1 MSQNNINSVEPDAQY
16 SGVSAPISEAEPKD
30 IDLVLTKKLEEC
42 LSVFNLF
49 ESEEEMIHRVN
60 VLSQLNDLAQKWIR
74 TQSEAKKIGDP
85 ASLSSGKIFTFGSF
99 RLGVHTKGADIDTLL
114 VAPRHIAREDFFRS
128 FAQELTQMP
137 TVEYVRAIEDA
148 FVPVIKT
155 KIDGIELDILFAR
168 LALKNI
174 PVNQELKDDELL
186 RNLEQKCVRSLNGC
200 RVTDDI
206 LSLVPNKESFRL
218 GLRAIKLWAK
228 RRGVYSNVLGYLGGV
243 SWAMLVARTCQLYP
257 RAAAATIV
265 HKFFLV
271 FSQWPWPKPVLLRK
285 IDDKLS
291 DLGFPVWDPKRT
303 VQDRFHLMPI
313 ITPSYPQQNST
324 FNVTASSRKIMIN
337 EFENALAICNDIM
350 QGKREWSDLF
360 EPVAF
365 FSKYKHFIA
374 LIIASQP
381 EWTGLVESK
390 VRFLV
395 SHLESHQEIELAH
408 VNPNTYTRTV
418 PVSEPTEGSEA
429 ETESETMWFIGL
441 VFDKSKSVHVNLTE
455 GIRYFIMRNSAAA
468 RFPDEPKIEVKHV
481 KRKELVNYLPNEVI
495 RRNRSRPS
503 LNQSLGIAD
512 TPNKRKLESD
522 NDESLAVTRIRAEPA
537 C

>member
-1 MSQNNINSVEPDAQY
+1 MSQNNINPIEPDGNTQY

-42 LSVFNLF
+42 LSEFNLF

-74 TQSEAKKIGDP
+74 TVSETKKIGDTV
-85 ASLSSGKIFTFGSF
+85 SQSSGKIFTFGSF

-128 FAQELTQMP
+128 FASELTQMP

-174 PVNQELKDDELL
+174 PISQELKEDELL

-228 RRGVYSNVLGYLGGV
+228 RRGVYSNVLGYLGELYPLDHYCSSFEALSAIFVLSFSLSGGV

-285 IDDKLS
+285 IDDKLP
-291 DLGFPVWDPKRT
+291 DLGKF
-303 VQDRFHLMPI
+303 
-313 ITPSYPQQNST
+313 S
-324 FNVTASSRKIMIN
+324 
-337 EFENALAICNDIM
+337 AILC
-350 QGKREWSDLF
+350 
-360 EPVAF
+360 VANGHPCF
-365 FSKYKHFIA
+365 
-374 LIIASQP
+374 
-381 EWTGLVESK
+381 
-390 VRFLV
+390 
-395 SHLESHQEIELAH
+395 
-408 VNPNTYTRTV
+408 
-418 PVSEPTEGSEA
+418 
-429 ETESETMWFIGL
+429 
-441 VFDKSKSVHVNLTE
+441 
-455 GIRYFIMRNSAAA
+455 
-468 RFPDEPKIEVKHV
+468 
-481 KRKELVNYLPNEVI
+481 
-495 RRNRSRPS
+495 
-503 LNQSLGIAD
+503 
-512 TPNKRKLESD
+512 
-522 NDESLAVTRIRAEPA
+522 
-537 C
+537 